1 LTTFLKSYSK
11 PFLGVLPAMP
21 QNKQISAD
29 IETDTNPA
37 TVDESQ
43 SEPPTI
49 GNGEL
54 VEQDVRDRFKR
65 MCEGYFD
72 NICKKLLIEHKVS
85 VLQ

>member
-1 LTTFLKSYSK
+1 
-11 PFLGVLPAMP
+11 MP
-21 QNKQISAD
+21 QNKQVPAD
-29 IETDTNPA
+29 IETDTNP
-37 TVDESQ
+37 DENQ

-49 GNGEL
+49 GSGEL